1 MAARYYLTDEV
12 GTYLQKKNIP
22 GLAQNAFDAGKK
34 IVKGLNGEL
43 KANKKY
49 LTMSADQFLV
59 LAGTTA
65 ELKDFRKELNKD
77 KIEAIG
83 LDAAKGDP
91 DPLVTWCA
99 RVDVKH
105 PEKPLEKKT
114 TVTLVLIGLQD
125 LFTKI
130 NVDPAPKDPWKPF
143 AHFKHNVTGTG
154 GFLYFDNFFDNC
166 LDAVKG

>member
-12 GTYLQKKNIP
+12 GKYLQKKNIS

-105 PEKPLEKKT
+105 PEKPLEKTRLSHWSSSACKT
-114 TVTLVLIGLQD
+114 SLPRLTL
-125 LFTKI
+125 TRHPKI
-130 NVDPAPKDPWKPF
+130 RGSRSRIQSTTLRGPV
-143 AHFKHNVTGTG
+143 
-154 GFLYFDNFFDNC
+154 GFCTSTTFSTI
-166 LDAVKG
+166 VSMP